1 MFNKICT
8 LCNTVFKVENIE
20 DFSKNFH
27 KAKVGKYGF
36 TARCKECRY
45 KAETMPYKDKR
56 VEYDRNRRTIK
67 SKPKNCI
74 VCGKEFLAQRD
85 EIKCCSKECSKFKK
99 KVYMKLN
106 GEKYITKYKIK
117 RQRDIKKRANFRK
130 KYSEDEILY
139 LKRNL
144 FGNIE
149 NMARRLDR
157 TRNAITKKIYQ
168 LRKELNAN

>member
-1 MFNKICT
+1 MLSKTCT
-8 LCNTVFKVENIE
+8 LCDKTFTVEKIE

-36 TARCKECRY
+36 TARCKECRH

-99 KVYMKLN
+99 KIYMKLN
-106 GEKYITKYKIK
+106 IEKYTKKYKKK
-117 RQRDIKKRANFRK
+117 RQREIKKRDNFRK
-130 KYSEDEILY
+130 KYTELEIRY
-139 LKRNL
+139 LKKNL
-144 FGNIE
+144 FGNVD
-149 NMARRLDR
+149 NMARKLNR
-157 TRNAITKKIYQ
+157 TRNAIVKKLYQ
-168 LRKELNAN
+168 LRKGV